1 MSAASDFLAGGKP
14 RLVTLYTSS
23 TGTYVPT
30 VNNARCLVRIQAGG
44 GGGYT
49 SSVGGGGGAMVEVW
63 LRIPV
68 AGLAYVVGAGG
79 AATVSGSQSSFAHY
93 VACPGLPGWGA
104 AGPGHGGYMGVSN
117 GVTDGTTNIALLN
130 PGGLVGVAGG
140 HGGYSGSGGLIGNP
154 MAPNDTSYWLNAG
167 ATREVTNGQGAAS
180 GGDSF
185 YGKGGTTGN
194 APAAAAYG
202 AGGGAN
208 AAGRGGCVE
217 IFDFGA

>member
-49 SSVGGGGGAMVEVW
+49 SGAGGGGGAMVEVW
-63 LRIPV
+63 LRIPI

-117 GVTDGTTNIALLN
+117 GVTDGTINIALLN

-154 MAPNDTSYWLNAG
+154 MAPNDTYWLNAG

-194 APAAAAYG
+194 APAATAYG